1 MDKRK
6 RARQRP
12 DFPDIPADVLER
24 ILTCILET
32 QVGGLS
38 VIKLSMVSR
47 AFRKGVNDSLPIWY
61 RLYLR
66 WRGPIRDKTRDIQTP
81 RGIVRLRPTVPLSV
95 PNFRIKT
102 PPLT

>member
-6 RARQRP
+6 KARQQ

-24 ILTCILET
+24 ILACILET

-38 VIKLSMVSR
+38 VIKLSMVNR
-47 AFRKGVNDSLPIWY
+47 AFRRGVNDSLPIWY

-95 PNFRIKT
+95 PNFRTKT